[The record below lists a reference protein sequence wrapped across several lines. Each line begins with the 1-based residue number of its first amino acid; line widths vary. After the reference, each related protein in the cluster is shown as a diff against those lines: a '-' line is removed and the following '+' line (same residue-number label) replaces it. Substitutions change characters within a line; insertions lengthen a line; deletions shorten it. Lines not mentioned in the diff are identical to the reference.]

1 MTPTYSQV
9 PIKRGVRNKRVGWI
23 FLKKFL
29 NEQGESVPNKRVGWN
44 FSENCTNE

>member
-1 MTPTYSQV
+1 MYNYSQV

-23 FLKKFL
+23 FLKTFL

-44 FSENCTNE
+44 FFENCTNE